1 MSSVM
6 GGLVGYGAYV
16 PYYQLERTRIAGVL
30 GSGGGFGTRSV
41 AAFDED
47 TTSMAVAAGRAALA
61 PLTPLAGI
69 SGPGGQPGRG
79 CVRQLFFATT
89 VPAYADKTN
98 ATAVHAALRLPAD
111 ALAVDM
117 AGAVRSGVGA
127 LVAAAASAVPA
138 MAVLADIRTGL
149 PGSADERDGGDG
161 AAAFVFGPA
170 NGSADSGP
178 RGGVWGGRPP
188 GPCPAGGVWGGR
200 PPGPC
205 PAGGVWG
212 GRPPGPALPVLAEVI
227 GQGCATA
234 EFGDRWRAPGAA
246 ASQVWEERFGEQ
258 VYGPL
263 AEAAMADAL
272 KQAGLLPGQVDHL
285 IVAGLPARAVSRTVR
300 AAGVPAEA
308 VAGNH
313 ALPLSGRIGNAGTA
327 QPGILLA
334 DVLDR
339 AGPGETVLLVVL
351 ADGAFALA
359 LRTTEALASHRQA
372 QPVAAQ
378 IAAGSTAL
386 DYATFLSWR
395 GFLDREPPRRP
406 DPDPVA
412 APPSWRRTDWKFGLV
427 AAKCTRCGTRSLPPD
442 RVCQQCHAVD
452 EMAPEPLADVPAT
465 VTTYT
470 VDRLA
475 YTPSPPMLMVVIDF
489 DGGGRMRCQLTDA
502 AEDEVRAGL
511 RVEMTFRRL
520 VTASG
525 VHNYFWKARPVR
537 FAGKGE

>member
-1 MSSVM
+1 M
-6 GGLVGYGAYV
+6 GGLVGYGAYI
-16 PYYQLERTRIAGVL
+16 PYYRLERSRIAGVL
-30 GSGGGFGTRSV
+30 GSGGGRGTRSV
-41 AAFDED
+41 AAYDED

-61 PLTPLAGI
+61 VLT
-69 SGPGGQPGRG
+69 GPGGQPGRES
-79 CVRQLFFATT
+79 VRQLFFATA

-98 ATAVHAALRLPAD
+98 ATAVHAALRLPAE

-127 LVAAAASAVPA
+127 LVTAAQSPVPA
-138 MAVLADIRTGL
+138 MAALTDIRTGL

-161 AAAFVFGPA
+161 AAAFIFGGDA
-170 NGSADSGP
+170 
-178 RGGVWGGRPP
+178 
-188 GPCPAGGVWGGR
+188 AGGGM
-200 PPGPC
+200 
-205 PAGGVWG
+205 
-212 GRPPGPALPVLAEVI
+212 PVLAEII
-227 GQGCATA
+227 GQGSATA
-234 EFGDRWRAPGAA
+234 EFLDRWRAPGAP
-246 ASQVWEERFGEQ
+246 ASRVWEERFGEQ
-258 VYGPL
+258 VHGPL

-272 KQAGLLPGQVDHL
+272 KQAGLTSGQVDHL

-308 VAGNH
+308 VAGNL
-313 ALPLSGRIGNAGTA
+313 AASIGNAGTA

-339 AGPGETVLLVVL
+339 ARPGETVLLVVL
-351 ADGAFALA
+351 ADGVTALA
-359 LRTTEALASHRQA
+359 LRTTEALASHRQP

-378 IAAGSTAL
+378 IAAGSSAL
-386 DYATFLSWR
+386 QYATFLSWR

-412 APPSWRRTDWKFGLV
+412 APPAQRRAGWKFGLV
-427 AAKCTRCGTRSLPPD
+427 TAKCTRCGTRSLPPD

-465 VTTYT
+465 VATYT

-475 YTPSPPMLMVVIDF
+475 YTPSPPMLMVVLDF

-502 AEDEVRAGL
+502 AEDEVRIGL
-511 RVEMTFRRL
+511 RAEMTFRRL
-520 VTASG
+520 VTAAG
-525 VHNYFWKARPVR
+525 VHNYFWKARPIR
-537 FAGKGE
+537 ATAGE

>member
-1 MSSVM
+1 M
-6 GGLVGYGAYV
+6 GGLVGYAAYI
-16 PYYQLERTRIAGVL
+16 PYYQLERSQIAGVL
-30 GSGGGFGTRSV
+30 GSGGGRGTRSV
-41 AAFDED
+41 AAYDED

-61 PLTPLAGI
+61 GLTAGG
-69 SGPGGQPGRG
+69 GPGLAPGGGGVRG
-79 CVRQLFFATT
+79 GGGAAGGACVRQLFFATT

-111 ALAVDM
+111 VLAVDM

-127 LVAAAASAVPA
+127 LVTAAQSAVPT
-138 MAVLADIRTGL
+138 MAVLADIRTGR

-161 AAAFVFGPA
+161 AAAFVFG
-170 NGSADSGP
+170 GD
-178 RGGVWGGRPP
+178 
-188 GPCPAGGVWGGR
+188 AGG
-200 PPGPC
+200 
-205 PAGGVWG
+205 
-212 GRPPGPALPVLAEVI
+212 LPVLAEVI

-234 EFGDRWRAPGAA
+234 EFLDRWRAPGAS
-246 ASQVWEERFGEQ
+246 ASRVWEERFGEQ

-272 KQAGLLPGQVDHL
+272 KQAGLTPGQVDHL
-285 IVAGLPARAVSRTVR
+285 VVAGLPARAVSRTVR

-308 VAGNH
+308 VADSH
-313 ALPLSGRIGNAGTA
+313 AARIGNAGTA

-339 AGPGETVLLVVL
+339 AGPGQTVLLVVL
-351 ADGAFALA
+351 ADGATALA
-359 LRTTEALASHRQA
+359 LRTTQALASHRQP

-386 DYATFLSWR
+386 DYPTFLSWR

-412 APPSWRRTDWKFGLV
+412 APPAQRRADWKFGFV
-427 AAKCTRCGTRSLPPD
+427 AATCTRCGTRSLPPD
-442 RVCQQCHAVD
+442 RICRQCHAVD

-470 VDRLA
+470 VDGLA
-475 YTPSPPMLMVVIDF
+475 YTPSPPVLMVVLDF

-502 AEDEVRAGL
+502 SEDEVHIGL

-520 VTASG
+520 VTAAD

-537 FAGKGE
+537 PASTAGAGKDK

>member
-1 MSSVM
+1 M
-6 GGLVGYGAYV
+6 GGLVGYGAYI
-16 PYYQLERTRIAGVL
+16 PYYRLERSRIAGVL
-30 GSGGGFGTRSV
+30 GSGGGRGTRSV
-41 AAFDED
+41 AAYDED

-61 PLTPLAGI
+61 GLTGAGGP
-69 SGPGGQPGRG
+69 SGREF
-79 CVRQLFFATT
+79 VRQLFFATT

-111 ALAVDM
+111 TLAVDM

-127 LVAAAASAVPA
+127 LVTAAQSPVPT
-138 MAVLADIRTGL
+138 MALLADIRTGL

-161 AAAFVFGPA
+161 AAAFVFGGHA
-170 NGSADSGP
+170 
-178 RGGVWGGRPP
+178 
-188 GPCPAGGVWGGR
+188 AG
-200 PPGPC
+200 
-205 PAGGVWG
+205 AG
-212 GRPPGPALPVLAEVI
+212 LPVLAEII
-227 GQGCATA
+227 GLGSATA
-234 EFGDRWRAPGAA
+234 EFLDRWRTPGAA
-246 ASQVWEERFGEQ
+246 ASRVWEERFGEQ

-263 AEAAMADAL
+263 AEAALADAL
-272 KQAGLLPGQVDHL
+272 KEAGLTAGQVDHL
-285 IVAGLPARAVSRTVR
+285 IVAGLPARAVTRAVR

-308 VAGNH
+308 IADNR
-313 ALPLSGRIGNAGTA
+313 AASIGNAGTA

-339 AGPGETVLLVVL
+339 AGPDETVLLMVL
-351 ADGAFALA
+351 ADGVTTLA
-359 LRTTEALASHRQA
+359 LRTTQALARHRQP

-378 IAAGSTAL
+378 IAAGSSAL
-386 DYATFLSWR
+386 EYATFLSWR

-412 APPSWRRTDWKFGLV
+412 APPAQRRAGWKFGLV
-427 AAKCTRCGTRSLPPD
+427 AARCTRCGTRSLPPD

-475 YTPSPPMLMVVIDF
+475 YTPSPPMLMVVLDF

-502 AEDEVRAGL
+502 AADEARIGL
-511 RVEMTFRRL
+511 RVEMTFRRT
-520 VTASG
+520 VTAAG

-537 FAGKGE
+537 SGPGKDE

>member
-1 MSSVM
+1 M

-16 PYYQLERTRIAGVL
+16 PYYRLERTRIAGVL
-30 GSGGGFGTRSV
+30 GSGGGTGTRSV

-61 PLTPLAGI
+61 GMT
-69 SGPGGQPGRG
+69 GPGGPPGRG

-98 ATAVHAALRLPAD
+98 ATAVHAALRLPGD

-127 LVAAAASAVPA
+127 LVTAAQSAVPT

-149 PGSADERDGGDG
+149 PGGADERDGGDG
-161 AAAFVFGPA
+161 AAAFVFSGA
-170 NGSADSGP
+170 AD
-178 RGGVWGGRPP
+178 
-188 GPCPAGGVWGGR
+188 AG
-200 PPGPC
+200 
-205 PAGGVWG
+205 
-212 GRPPGPALPVLAEVI
+212 LPVLAEVI

-246 ASQVWEERFGEQ
+246 ASRVWEERFGEQ
-258 VYGPL
+258 VYVPL

-272 KQAGLLPGQVDHL
+272 KQAGLTPGQVDHL
-285 IVAGLPARAVSRTVR
+285 IVAGLPARAVSRVTR

-308 VAGNH
+308 VADNY
-313 ALPLSGRIGNAGTA
+313 AGRIGNAGTA
-327 QPGILLA
+327 QPGLLLA

-339 AGPGETVLLVVL
+339 AGPGENVLLVVL
-351 ADGAFALA
+351 ADGAFGLV
-359 LRTTEALASHRQA
+359 LRTTEALARHRQA

-412 APPSWRRTDWKFGLV
+412 APPAQRRTGWKFGLV
-427 AAKCTRCGTRSLPPD
+427 AAKCLRCGTRSLPPD
-442 RVCQQCHAVD
+442 RVCQRCHAVD

-475 YTPSPPMLMVVIDF
+475 YTPSPPMLMVVVGF

-520 VTASG
+520 VTAAG
-525 VHNYFWKARPVR
+525 VHNYFWKARPIR
-537 FAGKGE
+537 SAGKGE

>member
-1 MSSVM
+1 M
-6 GGLVGYGAYV
+6 GGLAGYGAYI
-16 PYYQLERTRIAGVL
+16 PYYRLERSRIAGVL
-30 GSGGGFGTRSV
+30 GSGGGRGTRSV
-41 AAFDED
+41 AAYDED

-61 PLTPLAGI
+61 GLAG
-69 SGPGGQPGRG
+69 PGEQSGRG
-79 CVRQLFFATT
+79 SVRQLFFATS

-117 AGAVRSGVGA
+117 AGAVRSGIGA
-127 LVAAAASAVPA
+127 LVTAAQAAQPA

-161 AAAFVFGPA
+161 AAAFVFAGP
-170 NGSADSGP
+170 GSG
-178 RGGVWGGRPP
+178 
-188 GPCPAGGVWGGR
+188 
-200 PPGPC
+200 
-205 PAGGVWG
+205 
-212 GRPPGPALPVLAEVI
+212 LPVLAEI
-227 GQGCATA
+227 TGQGCATA
-234 EFGDRWRAPGAA
+234 EFLDRWRAPGAA
-246 ASQVWEERFGEQ
+246 AARVWEERFGEQ

-263 AEAAMADAL
+263 ADVAMTDAL
-272 KQAGLLPGQVDHL
+272 KQAGLTAGQVDHL
-285 IVAGLPARAVSRTVR
+285 IVTGLPGRAVSRTVR
-300 AAGVPAEA
+300 AAGVRAEA
-308 VAGNH
+308 VADSL
-313 ALPLSGRIGNAGTA
+313 AASIGNAGTA

-339 AGPGETVLLVVL
+339 AGPGETILLVLL
-351 ADGAFALA
+351 ADGATALV
-359 LRTTEALASHRQA
+359 LRTTAALAGHRQR

-378 IAAGSTAL
+378 IAAGSAAL

-412 APPSWRRTDWKFGLV
+412 APPAHRRAGWKFGLV
-427 AAKCTRCGTRSLPPD
+427 AATCTQCGTRSLPPD

-452 EMAPEPLADVPAT
+452 ETAPEPLADVPAT

-475 YTPSPPMLMVVIDF
+475 YTPSPPMLVAVLDF

-502 AEDEVRAGL
+502 AEDEVRTGL

-520 VTASG
+520 VTAAG
-525 VHNYFWKARPVR
+525 VHNYFWKARPAR
-537 FAGKGE
+537 AAAGEQARPAS

>member
-1 MSSVM
+1 M

-30 GSGGGFGTRSV
+30 GQGGGFGTRSV

-61 PLTPLAGI
+61 GMT
-69 SGPGGQPGRG
+69 GPGGQPGRA

-127 LVAAAASAVPA
+127 LVTAAQSALPT

-161 AAAFVFGPA
+161 AAAFVFGGA
-170 NGSADSGP
+170 EDG
-178 RGGVWGGRPP
+178 
-188 GPCPAGGVWGGR
+188 
-200 PPGPC
+200 
-205 PAGGVWG
+205 
-212 GRPPGPALPVLAEVI
+212 LPVLAEVI

-234 EFGDRWRAPGAA
+234 EFLDRWRAPGAA
-246 ASQVWEERFGEQ
+246 ASRVWEERFGEQ
-258 VYGPL
+258 AYGPL
-263 AEAAMADAL
+263 AEAAMSDAL
-272 KQAGLLPGQVDHL
+272 KQAELTPGQVDHL
-285 IVAGLPARAVSRTVR
+285 IVAGLPARAVNRTVR
-300 AAGVPAEA
+300 AAGVPAEV
-308 VAGNH
+308 VADSH
-313 ALPLSGRIGNAGTA
+313 AARIGNAGTA

-359 LRTTEALASHRQA
+359 LRTTEALARHRQA

-412 APPSWRRTDWKFGLV
+412 APPAQRRTDWKFGLV

-452 EMAPEPLADVPAT
+452 EMTPEPLADVPAT

-475 YTPSPPMLMVVIDF
+475 YTPSPPVLMVVLDF

-502 AEDEVRAGL
+502 AEDEVGIGL

-520 VTASG
+520 VTAAG
-525 VHNYFWKARPVR
+525 VHNYFWKARPIR
-537 FAGKGE
+537 GDERRSAGKDE

>member
-1 MSSVM
+1 M

-16 PYYQLERTRIAGVL
+16 PYYRLERTRIAGVL
-30 GSGGGFGTRSV
+30 GSDGGTGTRSV

-61 PLTPLAGI
+61 GMTR
-69 SGPGGQPGRG
+69 PGGPPGRG

-127 LVAAAASAVPA
+127 LVTAAASAVPT
-138 MAVLADIRTGL
+138 MAVLADIRTGR
-149 PGSADERDGGDG
+149 PGGADERDGGDG
-161 AAAFVFGPA
+161 AAAFVFSGA
-170 NGSADSGP
+170 ADGHQ
-178 RGGVWGGRPP
+178 
-188 GPCPAGGVWGGR
+188 
-200 PPGPC
+200 
-205 PAGGVWG
+205 
-212 GRPPGPALPVLAEVI
+212 VLAEVI

-234 EFGDRWRAPGAA
+234 EFGDRWRTPGAT
-246 ASQVWEERFGEQ
+246 ASRVWEERFGEQ

-272 KQAGLLPGQVDHL
+272 KQAGLTPGQVDHL
-285 IVAGLPARAVSRTVR
+285 IVAGLPARAVSRVTR

-308 VAGNH
+308 VADH
-313 ALPLSGRIGNAGTA
+313 YAGRIGNAGTA
-327 QPGILLA
+327 QPGLLLA

-339 AGPGETVLLVVL
+339 AGPGENVLLVVL
-351 ADGAFALA
+351 ADGAFGLV
-359 LRTTEALASHRQA
+359 LRTTEALATGRPA

-412 APPSWRRTDWKFGLV
+412 APPAQRRTDWKFGLV
-427 AAKCTRCGTRSLPPD
+427 AAKCLRCGTRSLPPD
-442 RVCQQCHAVD
+442 RVCRQCHAVD
-452 EMAPEPLADVPAT
+452 EIAPEPLADVPAT

-475 YTPSPPMLMVVIDF
+475 YTPSPPMLMVVVDF

-520 VTASG
+520 ATAAG
-525 VHNYFWKARPVR
+525 VHNYFWKARPIR
-537 FAGKGE
+537 SAGKGE

>member
-1 MSSVM
+1 M
-6 GGLVGYGAYV
+6 
-16 PYYQLERTRIAGVL
+16 
-30 GSGGGFGTRSV
+30 
-41 AAFDED
+41 
-47 TTSMAVAAGRAALA
+47 
-61 PLTPLAGI
+61 
-69 SGPGGQPGRG
+69 
-79 CVRQLFFATT
+79 
-89 VPAYADKTN
+89 
-98 ATAVHAALRLPAD
+98 
-111 ALAVDM
+111 
-117 AGAVRSGVGA
+117 
-127 LVAAAASAVPA
+127 
-138 MAVLADIRTGL
+138 
-149 PGSADERDGGDG
+149 
-161 AAAFVFGPA
+161 
-170 NGSADSGP
+170 
-178 RGGVWGGRPP
+178 
-188 GPCPAGGVWGGR
+188 
-200 PPGPC
+200 
-205 PAGGVWG
+205 
-212 GRPPGPALPVLAEVI
+212 PVLAEVI

-246 ASQVWEERFGEQ
+246 ASRVWEERFGEQ

-285 IVAGLPARAVSRTVR
+285 IVAGLPARAVGRTVR

-313 ALPLSGRIGNAGTA
+313 AARIGNAGTA

-359 LRTTEALASHRQA
+359 LRTTEALAARRQA

-427 AAKCTRCGTRSLPPD
+427 AAKCTRCGTRSLPPE
-442 RVCQQCHAVD
+442 RVCQQCHAAD

-465 VTTYT
+465 VTTCT

-475 YTPSPPMLMVVIDF
+475 YTPSPPMLMVVVDF

-520 VTASG
+520 GTASG

>member
-1 MSSVM
+1 M

-16 PYYQLERTRIAGVL
+16 PYYQLERSRIAGVL
-30 GSGGGFGTRSV
+30 GSGAGRGTRSV
-41 AAFDED
+41 AAYDED

-61 PLTPLAGI
+61 GLTHG
-69 SGPGGQPGRG
+69 GVPGGPPGRG
-79 CVRQLFFATT
+79 SVRQLFFATT

-127 LVAAAASAVPA
+127 LVTAAQSGVPA

-149 PGSADERDGGDG
+149 PGGADERAGGDG
-161 AAAFVFGPA
+161 AAAFVFG
-170 NGSADSGP
+170 GAD
-178 RGGVWGGRPP
+178 GG
-188 GPCPAGGVWGGR
+188 
-200 PPGPC
+200 
-205 PAGGVWG
+205 
-212 GRPPGPALPVLAEVI
+212 LPVLAEII

-234 EFGDRWRAPGAA
+234 EFLDRWRAPGAV
-246 ASQVWEERFGEQ
+246 ASRVWEERFGEQ

-272 KQAGLLPGQVDHL
+272 KQAGLTPGQVDHL
-285 IVAGLPARAVSRTVR
+285 IVAGLPARAVNRTVR

-308 VAGNH
+308 IADSH
-313 ALPLSGRIGNAGTA
+313 AASIGNAGTA
-327 QPGILLA
+327 QPGIMLA

-339 AGPGETVLLVVL
+339 AGAGQTVLLVVL
-351 ADGAFALA
+351 ADGASALA
-359 LRTTEALASHRQA
+359 LRTTQALASHRQP

-386 DYATFLSWR
+386 EYATFLSWR

-412 APPSWRRTDWKFGLV
+412 APPAQRRADWKFGLV
-427 AAKCTRCGTRSLPPD
+427 AATCTRCGTRSLPPD

-475 YTPSPPMLMVVIDF
+475 YTPSPPVLMVVLDF

-502 AEDEVRAGL
+502 ATHEVRIGL

-520 VTASG
+520 VTAAG
-525 VHNYFWKARPVR
+525 VHNYFWKARPIR
-537 FAGKGE
+537 SAGKDG